1 MTPTAFDYKYYTAA
15 FFSILLTELANGFL
29 VFLILS
35 SNLLLM
41 FINEQSFGAEAK

>member
-15 FFSILLTELANGFL
+15 FFQSCSLSSQMVFG
-29 VFLILS
+29 FLILS